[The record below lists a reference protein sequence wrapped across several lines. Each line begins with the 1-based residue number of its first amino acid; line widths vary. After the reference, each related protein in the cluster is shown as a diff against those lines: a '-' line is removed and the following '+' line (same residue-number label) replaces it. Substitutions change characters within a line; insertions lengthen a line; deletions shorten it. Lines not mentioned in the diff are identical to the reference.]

1 MYVTKKNG
9 RIVVYDT
16 KKIVDSIL
24 KANAETF
31 EDLSEAS
38 ASNIADTVFSRL
50 TDEKELITTQDIR
63 ECVFAVLNENGLM
76 ETARHYMEYEN
87 R

>member
-9 RIVVYDT
+9 RVVVYDT
-16 KKIVDSIL
+16 RKIIDSML

-50 TDEKELITTQDIR
+50 TDEKEVITTQDIR
-63 ECVFAVLNENGLM
+63 QCVFSVLNEKGLR
-76 ETARHYMEYEN
+76 ETAKHYMEYGN
-87 R
+87 

>member
-16 KKIVDSIL
+16 KKIIDSML

-31 EDLSEAS
+31 EDLSETS

-63 ECVFAVLNENGLM
+63 ECVFSVLNENGLM
-76 ETARHYMEYEN
+76 ETARHYMEYDK
-87 R
+87 